1 MEKNYSFSLKINRAN
16 ETTVEQNFKFEM
28 FIIIFS
34 IISAIPNI
42 ISIFIICF
50 QKEKK
55 LRQKIQIMLCISF
68 IGIEIRF
75 SPIISN
81 DTYYKVRHCI
91 GYSFIVISNYY
102 QLIYSYIAYKLFT
115 SPDDLTKLYNK
126 FFIHIF
132 PFILFFSL
140 NLFVYINFD
149 LVLYFDFITY
159 PNKSQL
165 TKISDI
171 CRILFFLLNIF
182 FIIKLLNKIKHFSK
196 MVNALN
202 IKFAQKKYNIYKN
215 KLKLSILGIV
225 IVVLPYFI
233 RDIFRHFTDFGNGEP
248 LNNFIFSAFF
258 HTIECLSGLIFW
270 TIYIYNQNLLRR
282 LLIIFRCKK
291 ESDYQNN
298 FYEEKIYY
306 EESEKSILTSKE
318 MEAIDISIFSSVNN
332 EYRNIDCSNFENEDN
347 TSNDD
352 ETL

>member
-115 SPDDLTKLYNK
+115 SPDDLTKLCNK

-165 TKISDI
+165 SKISDI
-171 CRILFFLLNIF
+171 CRIIF
-182 FIIKLLNKIKHFSK
+182 FFVKYFFYNKIIEQDKTFFQNGK
-196 MVNALN
+196 C
-202 IKFAQKKYNIYKN
+202 IKYK
-215 KLKLSILGIV
+215 IC
-225 IVVLPYFI
+225 
-233 RDIFRHFTDFGNGEP
+233 T
-248 LNNFIFSAFF
+248 
-258 HTIECLSGLIFW
+258 
-270 TIYIYNQNLLRR
+270 
-282 LLIIFRCKK
+282 K
-291 ESDYQNN
+291 E
-298 FYEEKIYY
+298 I
-306 EESEKSILTSKE
+306 
-318 MEAIDISIFSSVNN
+318 
-332 EYRNIDCSNFENEDN
+332 
-347 TSNDD
+347 
-352 ETL
+352 